1 MILWAAV
8 FAGLALVVAAAA
20 MAVAMVR
27 AERRARRRLY
37 QALGLGHQ
45 AIDLLMARNGD
56 VLSELSILRNS
67 QVTTHPA
74 PEAALEAPAPVT
86 EGAAAAEGSLTH
98 SESVL
103 APPRAPS
110 APRASRP
117 VEARPL
123 ASRRRQPYSGRH
135 RQF

>member
-37 QALGLGHQ
+37 RALGLGHQ
-45 AIDLLMARNGD
+45 AVDLLMARNGD

-67 QVTTHPA
+67 QANAQAA
-74 PEAALEAPAPVT
+74 PDAALEAAAPVT
-86 EGAAAAEGSLTH
+86 EVTAAAEGSLTH

-103 APPRAPS
+103 APPRAHS
-110 APRASRP
+110 ALRASRP
-117 VEARPL
+117 IEARPL